1 METVKLLARPLYAT
15 ALLAAAALTACSA
28 PASGSAPSASE
39 TSTTAAGS
47 AAPTPSGSAA
57 SGPYGGYASAAEAC
71 DAISTQATGASLLPL
86 SAAQGKTAELEQ
98 KKAELAETAGRVPE
112 ALKADFA
119 RLNEVALAG
128 LSDQSVYSNGE
139 FEAAMAPVTSWLSA
153 NCQ

>member
-1 METVKLLARPLYAT
+1 METVKHLARPLYAT
-15 ALLAAAALTACSA
+15 ALLAVTALTGCSA
-28 PASGSAPSASE
+28 PASGSAPSASA
-39 TSTTAAGS
+39 TSTTAASS
-47 AAPTPSGSAA
+47 AAPTPSSSAA

-86 SAAQGKTAELEQ
+86 SAAQGKTAELER
-98 KKAELAETAGRVPE
+98 KKAELAETAQRVPE

-128 LSDQSVYSNGE
+128 LSDQSVYSNGK

-153 NCQ
+153 NCH